1 MFDEVNNLNFNIVRK
16 QIFLFFILLFSCGL
30 TIGQEQINESMPF
43 QNDPDKDY
51 SIFIPSNYTE
61 GESIPAFLA
70 LHPFNTN
77 RWNGQTWCEEL
88 ADFAE
93 ANGVILI
100 CPDGG
105 VDGKIDDPIDTA
117 FTSFLLDSAFI
128 WYDIDET
135 KLYAT
140 GFSWGGK
147 TTYTYGLNHIE
158 KFAGLMPI
166 GAAITIGEINGIDE
180 NAMDIPVFIIHGS
193 LDNPNLR
200 FFPLLNS
207 MEDNG
212 ACVGSNLLPGV
223 GHTID
228 FNNQVQ
234 ILSNAYSYLQD
245 NACTVTSTEDEKFDQ
260 PSILPYTMIGFNQ
273 TVDLNLYTSQQWEV
287 YTVNGELVKSGNKN
301 QMVVDMTRG
310 IFIIKSGKQSQLFT
324 VF

>member
-1 MFDEVNNLNFNIVRK
+1 MSKLYFSLFIA
-16 QIFLFFILLFSCGL
+16 IFSFS
-30 TIGQEQINESMPF
+30 TIHSQEQINESMPF

-51 SIFIPSNYTE
+51 SIYIPSNYTE
-61 GESIPAFLA
+61 GEQIPAFLA
-70 LHPFNTN
+70 LHPFNTS
-77 RWNGQTWCEEL
+77 RWDGQTWCEEL

-93 ANGVILI
+93 ANGVFLI

-105 VDGKIDDPIDTA
+105 ADGKINDPIDTA

-147 TTYTYGLNHIE
+147 TTYTYGLNHID

-166 GAAITIGEINGIDE
+166 GAAITIGEINGIVE
-180 NAMDIPVFIIHGS
+180 NADGVPVYIVHGS
-193 LDNPNLR
+193 LDSPNTR
-200 FFPLLNS
+200 FYPFLNS
-207 MEDNG
+207 MEENG
-212 ACVGSNLLPGV
+212 ACVESNLLSGV

-228 FNNQVQ
+228 FNNQVE
-234 ILSNAYSYLQD
+234 ILTEAYNYLQD
-245 NACTVTSTEDEKFDQ
+245 NACAITSTDEEKINQ

-273 TVDLNLYTSQQWEV
+273 TIDLDLNANKRWEV
-287 YTVNGELVKSGNKN
+287 YSVDGELIKSGNKA

-310 IFIIKSGKQSQLFT
+310 IFIIRSGKQSQLFT

>member
-1 MFDEVNNLNFNIVRK
+1 MKK
-16 QIFLFFILLFSCGL
+16 QLCIFFLSIFACGL
-30 TIGQEQINESMPF
+30 ISAQEQINESMPF
-43 QNDPDKDY
+43 QTDPDKKY

-61 GESIPAFLA
+61 GEEIPAFLA
-70 LHPFNTN
+70 LHPFNTS
-77 RWNGQTWCEEL
+77 RWDAQTWCEEL

-93 ANGVILI
+93 ANGVFLI

-105 VDGKIDDPIDTA
+105 ADGKIDDPIDTA

-166 GAAITIGEINGIDE
+166 GAAISIGEISGIEE
-180 NAMDIPVFIIHGS
+180 NAEDIPVYIVHGS
-193 LDNPNLR
+193 LDNPNSRFYPLR
-200 FFPLLNS
+200 DA
-207 MEDNG
+207 MEENG
-212 ACVGSNLLPGV
+212 ACVESNLLSGV

-228 FNNQVQ
+228 FNNQVE
-234 ILSNAYSYLQD
+234 ILTDAYNYLQD
-245 NACTVTSTEDEKFDQ
+245 NACTTTSTEEEKIMDK
-260 PSILPYTMIGFNQ
+260 SILPYTMISHNQ
-273 TVDLNLYTSQQWEV
+273 TVDLNIQLKERWEV
-287 YTVNGELVKSGNKN
+287 YSVDGILIKSGDKS
-301 QMVVDMTRG
+301 QLVMDMTRG
-310 IFIIKSGKQSQLFT
+310 IFIIRSGKQSQLFT

>member
-1 MFDEVNNLNFNIVRK
+1 MIKIYKVNK
-16 QIFLFFILLFSCGL
+16 QYVILFALIFSFGL
-30 TIGQEQINESMPF
+30 TNGQEQINESMPF

-61 GESIPAFLA
+61 GEPIPAFLA
-70 LHPFNTN
+70 LHPLNTN

-93 ANGVILI
+93 TNGVFLI

-158 KFAGLMPI
+158 RFAGLLPI
-166 GAAITIGEINGIDE
+166 GAAISIGEVNGIAE
-180 NAMDIPVFIIHGS
+180 NVENIPVYIVHGS
-193 LDNPNLR
+193 LDSPNTR
-200 FFPLLNS
+200 FFPLEEA
-207 MEDNG
+207 MEENN
-212 ACVGSNLLPGV
+212 ACVESNLLQGV

-228 FNNQVQ
+228 FENQVE
-234 ILSNAYSYLQD
+234 ILTDAYNFLQD
-245 NACTVTSTEDEKFDQ
+245 NACTTTSIEEENIERTD
-260 PSILPYTMIGFNQ
+260 ILPFTMIAQNQ
-273 TVDLNLYTSQQWEV
+273 TLNLNLSNGNGWEIYTIE
-287 YTVNGELVKSGNKN
+287 GALIKSGDIN
-301 QMVVDMTRG
+301 QMVIDMTRG
-310 IFIIKSGKQSQLFT
+310 MFIIRSGKQSQ
-324 VF
+324 VFIVF

>member
-1 MFDEVNNLNFNIVRK
+1 MRN
-16 QIFLFFILLFSCGL
+16 QIFVLFAILSTFGL
-30 TIGQEQINESMPF
+30 VNAQEQINESMPF
-43 QNDPDKDY
+43 QSDPEKEY
-51 SIFIPSNYTE
+51 SIFIPSNYEE

-70 LHPFNTN
+70 LHPFNTS

-93 ANGVILI
+93 FNGVMLI

-105 VDGKIDDPIDTA
+105 ADGKIDDSIDTA

-166 GAAITIGEINGIDE
+166 GAAISIGEISGIAS
-180 NAMDIPVFIIHGS
+180 NAEDIPVYIVHGS
-193 LDNPNLR
+193 LDSPNARYYPFLTA
-200 FFPLLNS
+200 

-212 ACVGSNLLPGV
+212 ACVEGNLLSGV

-228 FNNQVQ
+228 FANQVE
-234 ILSNAYSYLQD
+234 ILTEAYEYLQD
-245 NACTVTSTEDEKFDQ
+245 NACVITSIDEEVNILN
-260 PSILPYTMIGFNQ
+260 PILPYSMLGNGEIIE
-273 TVDLNLYTSQQWEV
+273 LNVQSNSNWEV
-287 YTVNGELVKSGNKN
+287 FSFDGQIVMKGNEPEIVINMTSG
-301 QMVVDMTRG
+301 
-310 IFIIKSGKQSQLFT
+310 IYIIRSGKQSQ
-324 VF
+324 VFSVY

>member
-1 MFDEVNNLNFNIVRK
+1 MRNK
-16 QIFLFFILLFSCGL
+16 IFVLVVLLSTFGL
-30 TIGQEQINESMPF
+30 VQAQEQINESMPF
-43 QNDPDKDY
+43 QNDPEKEY
-51 SIFIPSNYTE
+51 SIFVPSIYSE
-61 GESIPAFLA
+61 GEPIPAFLA
-70 LHPFNTN
+70 LHPFNTS

-93 ANGVILI
+93 SNGVMLV

-105 VDGKIDDPIDTA
+105 TDGKIDDDIDTA

-166 GAAITIGEINGIDE
+166 GAAVSIGEINGIDSNSE
-180 NAMDIPVFIIHGS
+180 GVPVYIVHGS
-193 LDNPNLR
+193 LDSPNNR
-200 FFPLLNS
+200 FYPLLEA

-212 ACVGSNLLPGV
+212 ACVESNLLPGV

-228 FNNQVQ
+228 FENQVE
-234 ILSNAYSYLQD
+234 ILTEAYEYLQD
-245 NACTVTSTEDEKFDQ
+245 NACVTTSIDEEDNK
-260 PSILPYTMIGFNQ
+260 PLTILPFSMLWSGETIK
-273 TVDLNLYTSQQWEV
+273 LNLPINSSWEV
-287 YTVNGELVKSGNKN
+287 YTLDGQKVIKGNNSSIVANLTSG
-301 QMVVDMTRG
+301 
-310 IFIIKSGKQSQLFT
+310 IYIIRSGKQSQLFS
-324 VF
+324 VY